1 MNHSKKVLDKIISK
15 TKIYLAIIALLMVV
29 ICIYNPYF
37 IIPSVVIFIL
47 IVMYAY
53 WTNNKRQEE
62 LTEHIKN
69 LTFSLDKVAKIALVN
84 SPFPLVIAETNG
96 NLIFRNTKFNQ
107 EFANIDINNYLT
119 NIVNDVKLQIKN
131 NNKKEKIYDEIKID
145 KKTYKLYG
153 DYMPLKDE
161 YIIIIYFVDDTKL
174 VELEDLFDNKDM
186 YTGLVMIDNYEEI
199 IQRLE
204 DSEKTQLMAEIEKK
218 LYDWASDYKGIILKS
233 ERDTFVCIF
242 EKQYIKEIEDKKFD
256 ILDIIKDIQ
265 PSDRMQFTL
274 SIAISNDGATNLEKY
289 KTAQAALDI
298 VLGRGGDQAVIHEGD
313 KYKFFGGRT
322 QELEKRTKVKARIV
336 SHALEGLILES
347 SKVII
352 MGHSNSDMDCVG
364 SSMGIYRLAKTL
376 EKDAY
381 IVLNPRG
388 DNLSAFLNELN
399 QNEEYNGIVID
410 SNTAL
415 GILDDDTLLVVVDT
429 NKKNYVE
436 SPELLSSAKKIMV
449 VDHHRRSPDYIE
461 NATLTF
467 HEVYASSA
475 SELVT
480 ELVEYA
486 QKEVNLTSLEAEAL
500 YSGIMMDTKTFTFKT
515 GVRTFEAAAYLRKC
529 GVDIIKVKKWF
540 QSDLDTYNKIS
551 NIIGRA
557 ELVYDTIAISIY
569 DEEDKDSNVVC
580 AKAAD
585 ELLTISNITASF
597 VIGRLND
604 KVCISGRSIGDI
616 NVQVILEKLGGG
628 GHITLAGAQVEGMT
642 IEEAKQELI
651 NRINEYFSEQN
662 WQRGLLPFVNFLH
675 FGIHLV

>member
-1 MNHSKKVLDKIISK
+1 MNHSKKVLDKIVSK
-15 TKIYLAIIALLMVV
+15 TKIYLAIIAILLFV
-29 ICIYNPYF
+29 ICIYNQLF
-37 IIPSVVIFIL
+37 IIPAVIIFIL
-47 IVMYAY
+47 LLIYAY

-119 NIVNDVKLQIKN
+119 NIINDVKLEIKN
-131 NNKKEKIYDEIKID
+131 NEKKEKIYDEIKID
-145 KKTYKLYG
+145 QKTYKLYG

-161 YIIIIYFVDDTKL
+161 YIIITYFIDDSKL
-174 VELEDLFDNKDM
+174 VELESLFDNKDM
-186 YTGLVMIDNYEEI
+186 YIGLIMIDNYEEI

-204 DSEKTQLMAEIEKK
+204 DSEKTGLMAEIEKK
-218 LYDWASDYKGIILKS
+218 LYDWASEFKGLILKS

-242 EKQYIKEIEDKKFD
+242 EKQYIKEIEDRKFD
-256 ILDIIKDIQ
+256 ILDTIKELQ
-265 PSDRMQFTL
+265 PSDKMQFTL
-274 SIAISNDGATNLEKY
+274 SVAISNDGSSYLEKY

-313 KYKFFGGRT
+313 KYTFFGGRT
-322 QELEKRTKVKARIV
+322 QELEKRTKVKARII
-336 SHALEGLILES
+336 SHALEGLIQES
-347 SKVII
+347 SKVMI
-352 MGHSNSDMDCVG
+352 MGHSNSDMDCIG
-364 SSMGIYRLAKTL
+364 ASMGIYRLTKSL

-381 IVLNPRG
+381 LVLNPKG
-388 DNLSAFLNELN
+388 ENLVTFLNEIN
-399 QNEEYNGIVID
+399 GNSEYEN
-410 SNTAL
+410 L
-415 GILDDDTLLVVVDT
+415 ILEPQAAISEIDDDTLLVIVDT

-436 SPELLSSAKKIMV
+436 SSELLQKAKKIV
-449 VDHHRRSPDYIE
+449 VIDHHRRSPDYIE
-461 NATLTF
+461 NAMLTF

-486 QKEVNLTSLEAEAL
+486 QQEVTLTDLEAEAL
-500 YSGIMMDTKTFTFKT
+500 YAGIMMDTKSFTFKT

-540 QSDLDTYNKIS
+540 QSNLDTYNKIS
-551 NIIGRA
+551 GIIGKA
-557 ELVYDTIAISIY
+557 EIVYDSIAISVY
-569 DEEDKDSNVVC
+569 EEEDKDANIVC

-597 VIGRLND
+597 VLGKLDNKI
-604 KVCISGRSIGDI
+604 CISGRSIGDI

-628 GHITLAGAQVEGMT
+628 GHITLAGAQVEST
-642 IEEAKQELI
+642 DIYEVKQELI
-651 NRINEYFSEQN
+651 NRINEYFSEQ
-662 WQRGLLPFVNFLH
+662 
-675 FGIHLV
+675 I

>member
-1 MNHSKKVLDKIISK
+1 MNHSKKVLDKIVSK
-15 TKIYLAIIALLMVV
+15 TKIYLAIIAMLLVV
-29 ICIYNPYF
+29 ICIYNQLF
-37 IIPSVVIFIL
+37 IIPATIIFIL
-47 IVMYAY
+47 LLIYAY

-119 NIVNDVKLQIKN
+119 NIINDVKLEIKN
-131 NNKKEKIYDEIKID
+131 NEKKEKIYDEIKID

-161 YIIIIYFVDDTKL
+161 YIIIIYFIDDSKL
-174 VELEDLFDNKDM
+174 VELESLFDNKDM
-186 YTGLVMIDNYEEI
+186 YIGLIMIDNYEEI

-204 DSEKTQLMAEIEKK
+204 DSEKTGLMAEIEKK
-218 LYDWASDYKGIILKS
+218 LYDWASEFKGLILKS

-242 EKQYIKEIEDKKFD
+242 EKQYIKEIEDRKFD
-256 ILDIIKDIQ
+256 ILDTIKELQ
-265 PSDRMQFTL
+265 PSDKMQFTL
-274 SIAISNDGATNLEKY
+274 SVAISNDGSSYLEKY

-313 KYKFFGGRT
+313 KYTFFGGRT
-322 QELEKRTKVKARIV
+322 QELEKRTKVKARII
-336 SHALEGLILES
+336 SHALEGLIQES
-347 SKVII
+347 SKVMI
-352 MGHSNSDMDCVG
+352 MGHSNSDMDCIG
-364 SSMGIYRLAKTL
+364 ASMGIYRLTKSL

-381 IVLNPRG
+381 LVLNPKG
-388 DNLSAFLNELN
+388 ENLVTFLNEIN
-399 QNEEYNGIVID
+399 GNSEYEN
-410 SNTAL
+410 L
-415 GILDDDTLLVVVDT
+415 ILEPQAAISEIDDDTLLVIVDT

-436 SPELLSSAKKIMV
+436 SPELLQKAKKIV
-449 VDHHRRSPDYIE
+449 VIDHHRRSPDYIE
-461 NATLTF
+461 NAMLTF

-486 QKEVNLTSLEAEAL
+486 QQEVTLTDLEAEAL
-500 YSGIMMDTKTFTFKT
+500 YAGIMMDTKSFTFKT

-540 QSDLDTYNKIS
+540 QSNLDTYNKIS
-551 NIIGRA
+551 GIIGKA
-557 ELVYDTIAISIY
+557 EIVYDSIAISVY
-569 DEEDKDSNVVC
+569 EEEDKDANIVC

-597 VIGRLND
+597 VLGKLDNKI
-604 KVCISGRSIGDI
+604 CISGRSIGDI

-628 GHITLAGAQVEGMT
+628 GHITLAGAQVEST
-642 IEEAKQELI
+642 DIYEVKQELI
-651 NRINEYFSEQN
+651 NRINEYFSEQ
-662 WQRGLLPFVNFLH
+662 
-675 FGIHLV
+675 I

>member
-15 TKIYLAIIALLMVV
+15 TKIYLAIIAILLVV
-29 ICIYNPYF
+29 ICVYNPWY
-37 IIPSVVIFIL
+37 IIPSVIIYTLLL
-47 IVMYAY
+47 IYAY

-62 LTEHIKN
+62 LTEHIKS

-107 EFANIDINNYLT
+107 EFANIDINNYLSK
-119 NIVNDVKLQIKN
+119 ILNDVKSEIKN
-131 NNKKEKIYDEIKID
+131 NDKKEKIYDEIKID

-161 YIIIIYFVDDTKL
+161 YIIIIYFVDNTKL
-174 VELEDLFDNKDM
+174 VEMENLFDDKDM
-186 YTGLVMIDNYEEI
+186 YIGLIMIDNYEEI
-199 IQRLE
+199 IQRIP
-204 DSEKTQLMAEIEKK
+204 DNEKPQLMAEIEKK
-218 LYDWASDYKGIILKS
+218 LYDWASVYKGLILKS

-256 ILDIIKDIQ
+256 ILDTIKELQ
-265 PSDRMQFTL
+265 PSDKMQFTL
-274 SIAISNDGATNLEKY
+274 SIAISNDGTTNLEKY

-313 KYKFFGGRT
+313 KYTFFGGRT
-322 QELEKRTKVKARIV
+322 QELEKRTKVKARIIA
-336 SHALEGLILES
+336 HALEGLIKES
-347 SKVII
+347 SKVFI
-352 MGHSNSDMDCVG
+352 MGHSNADMDAIG
-364 SSMGIYRLAKTL
+364 ASMGIYRLAKTL
-376 EKDAY
+376 EKDAQ
-381 IVLNPRG
+381 IVLSPKG
-388 DNLSAFLNELN
+388 DNLTAFLKELKSDSQYDDILIEP
-399 QNEEYNGIVID
+399 QNAISEV
-410 SNTAL
+410 
-415 GILDDDTLLVVVDT
+415 DDDTLLVVVDT

-436 SPELLSSAKKIMV
+436 SQELLSKVKKIVV

-461 NATLTF
+461 SATLTF

-486 QKEVNLTSLEAEAL
+486 SSEPQLTSLEAESL
-500 YSGIMMDTKTFTFKT
+500 YAGIMMDTKTFTFKT

-551 NIIGRA
+551 NIIGKA

-569 DEEDKDSNVVC
+569 DEEDEDSNVVC

-597 VIGRLND
+597 VIGKLGD

-616 NVQVILEKLGGG
+616 NVQVILEKLRWWRTYNIG
-628 GHITLAGAQVEGMT
+628 
-642 IEEAKQELI
+642 
-651 NRINEYFSEQN
+651 RS
-662 WQRGLLPFVNFLH
+662 PS
-675 FGIHLV
+675 

>member
-15 TKIYLAIIALLMVV
+15 TKIYLAIIAILLII
-29 ICIYNPYF
+29 ICIYNTWC
-37 IIPSVVIFIL
+37 IIPSI
-47 IVMYAY
+47 IVYTLLLVYAY

-62 LTEHIKN
+62 LTEHIKS

-119 NIVNDVKLQIKN
+119 KILEDVKLEIKN
-131 NNKKEKIYDEIKID
+131 NDKKEKIYDEIKID

-161 YIIIIYFVDDTKL
+161 YIITIYFVDDTKL
-174 VELEDLFDNKDM
+174 VELESLFDNKDM
-186 YTGLVMIDNYEEI
+186 YIGLIMIDNYEEI
-199 IQRLE
+199 IQRLA
-204 DSEKTQLMAEIEKK
+204 DDEKPQLMAEIEKR
-218 LYDWASDYKGIILKS
+218 LYDWASEYKGLILKS

-242 EKQYIKEIEDKKFD
+242 EKQYVKEIEDRKFD
-256 ILDIIKDIQ
+256 ILDTIKELQ
-265 PSDRMQFTL
+265 PSDKMQFTL
-274 SIAISNDGATNLEKY
+274 SIAISNDGTTNLEKY

-313 KYKFFGGRT
+313 KYTFFGGRT
-322 QELEKRTKVKARIV
+322 QELEKRTKVKARIIA
-336 SHALEGLILES
+336 HALEGLINES
-347 SKVII
+347 SKVLI
-352 MGHSNSDMDCVG
+352 MGHNNPDMDCIG
-364 SSMGIYRLAKTL
+364 ASMGIYRLATKL
-376 EKDAY
+376 EKEVHL
-381 IVLNPRG
+381 VLNPKG
-388 DNLSAFLNELN
+388 ENLTAFLNELK
-399 QNEEYNGIVID
+399 ED
-410 SNTAL
+410 SQYDKLIMDSQTA
-415 GILDDDTLLVVVDT
+415 ISELDDDTLLIVVDT

-436 SPELLSSAKKIMV
+436 SPELLSKIKKIVV

-486 QKEVNLTSLEAEAL
+486 SSEPELTSIEAEAL
-500 YSGIMMDTKTFTFKT
+500 YAGIMMDTKTFTFKT

-551 NIIGRA
+551 NIIGKA
-557 ELVYDTIAISIY
+557 EIVYDSIAISMY
-569 DEEDKDSNVVC
+569 EDDDKDSNVVC

-597 VIGRLND
+597 VIGKLND

-628 GHITLAGAQVEGMT
+628 GHITLAGAQVEGMD
-642 IEEAKQELI
+642 IYEVKQELI
-651 NRINEYFSEQN
+651 NRINEYFSEQ
-662 WQRGLLPFVNFLH
+662 
-675 FGIHLV
+675 I

>member
-1 MNHSKKVLDKIISK
+1 MNHSKKVLDKIVSK
-15 TKIYLAIIALLMVV
+15 TKIYLAIIAMLLVV
-29 ICIYNPYF
+29 ICIYNQLF
-37 IIPSVVIFIL
+37 IIPATIIFIL
-47 IVMYAY
+47 LLIYAY

-119 NIVNDVKLQIKN
+119 NIINDVKLEIKN
-131 NNKKEKIYDEIKID
+131 NEKKEKIYDEIKID

-161 YIIIIYFVDDTKL
+161 YIIIIYFIDDSKL
-174 VELEDLFDNKDM
+174 VELESLFDNKDM
-186 YTGLVMIDNYEEI
+186 YIGLIMIDNYEEI

-204 DSEKTQLMAEIEKK
+204 DSEKTGLMAEIEKK
-218 LYDWASDYKGIILKS
+218 LYDWASEFKGLILKS

-242 EKQYIKEIEDKKFD
+242 EKQYIKEIEDRKFD
-256 ILDIIKDIQ
+256 ILDTIKELQ
-265 PSDRMQFTL
+265 PSDKMQFTL
-274 SIAISNDGATNLEKY
+274 SVAISNDGSSYLEKY

-313 KYKFFGGRT
+313 KYTFFGGRT
-322 QELEKRTKVKARIV
+322 QELEKRTKVKARII
-336 SHALEGLILES
+336 SHALEGLIQES
-347 SKVII
+347 SKVMI
-352 MGHSNSDMDCVG
+352 MGHSNSDMDCIG
-364 SSMGIYRLAKTL
+364 ASMGIYRLTKSL
-376 EKDAY
+376 EKGAY
-381 IVLNPRG
+381 LVLNPKG
-388 DNLSAFLNELN
+388 ENLVTFLNEIN
-399 QNEEYNGIVID
+399 GNSEYEN
-410 SNTAL
+410 L
-415 GILDDDTLLVVVDT
+415 ILEPQAAISEIDDDTLLVIVDT

-436 SPELLSSAKKIMV
+436 SPELLQKAKKIV
-449 VDHHRRSPDYIE
+449 VIDHHRRSPDYIE
-461 NATLTF
+461 NAMLTF

-486 QKEVNLTSLEAEAL
+486 QQEVTLTDLEAEAL
-500 YSGIMMDTKTFTFKT
+500 YAGIMMDTKSFTFKT

-540 QSDLDTYNKIS
+540 QSNLDTYNKIS
-551 NIIGRA
+551 GIIGKA
-557 ELVYDTIAISIY
+557 EIVYDSIAISVY
-569 DEEDKDSNVVC
+569 EEEDEDANIVC

-597 VIGRLND
+597 VLGKLDNKI
-604 KVCISGRSIGDI
+604 CISGRSIGDI

-628 GHITLAGAQVEGMT
+628 GHITLAGAQVEST
-642 IEEAKQELI
+642 DIYEVKQELI
-651 NRINEYFSEQN
+651 NRINEYFSEQ
-662 WQRGLLPFVNFLH
+662 
-675 FGIHLV
+675 I

>member
-1 MNHSKKVLDKIISK
+1 MNHSKKVLDKIVSK
-15 TKIYLAIIALLMVV
+15 TKIYLAIIAMLLIV
-29 ICIYNPYF
+29 ICIYNPFF
-37 IIPSVVIFIL
+37 IIPSVIVFIL
-47 IVMYAY
+47 LLIYAY

-119 NIVNDVKLQIKN
+119 NIINDVKLEIKN
-131 NNKKEKIYDEIKID
+131 NEKKEKIYDEIKID

-161 YIIIIYFVDDTKL
+161 YIIIIYFIDDSKL
-174 VELEDLFDNKDM
+174 VELESLFDNKDM
-186 YTGLVMIDNYEEI
+186 YIGLIMIDNYEEI

-204 DSEKTQLMAEIEKK
+204 DSEKTGLMAEIEKK
-218 LYDWASDYKGIILKS
+218 LYDWASEFKGLILKS

-242 EKQYIKEIEDKKFD
+242 EKQYIKEIEDRKFD
-256 ILDIIKDIQ
+256 ILDTIKELQ
-265 PSDRMQFTL
+265 PSDKMQFTL
-274 SIAISNDGATNLEKY
+274 SIAISNDGSSYLEKY

-313 KYKFFGGRT
+313 KYTFFGGRT
-322 QELEKRTKVKARIV
+322 QELEKRTKVKARII
-336 SHALEGLILES
+336 SHALEGLIQES
-347 SKVII
+347 SKVMI
-352 MGHSNSDMDCVG
+352 MGHSNSDMDCIG
-364 SSMGIYRLAKTL
+364 ASMGIYRLTKSL

-381 IVLNPRG
+381 LVLNPKG
-388 DNLSAFLNELN
+388 ENLVTFLNEIN
-399 QNEEYNGIVID
+399 GNSEYEN
-410 SNTAL
+410 L
-415 GILDDDTLLVVVDT
+415 ILEPQAAISEIDDDTLLVIVDT
-429 NKKNYVE
+429 NKKSYVE
-436 SPELLSSAKKIMV
+436 SPELLQKAKKIV
-449 VDHHRRSPDYIE
+449 VIDHHRRSPDYIE
-461 NATLTF
+461 NAMLTF

-486 QKEVNLTSLEAEAL
+486 QQEVTLTDLEAEAL
-500 YSGIMMDTKTFTFKT
+500 YAGIMMDTKSFTFKT

-540 QSDLDTYNKIS
+540 QSNLDTYNKIS
-551 NIIGRA
+551 GIIGKA
-557 ELVYDTIAISIY
+557 EIVYDSIAISVY
-569 DEEDKDSNVVC
+569 EEEDKDANIVC

-597 VIGRLND
+597 VLGKLDNKI
-604 KVCISGRSIGDI
+604 CISGRSIGDI

-628 GHITLAGAQVEGMT
+628 GHITLAGAQVEST
-642 IEEAKQELI
+642 DIYEVKQELI
-651 NRINEYFSEQN
+651 NRINEYFSEQ
-662 WQRGLLPFVNFLH
+662 
-675 FGIHLV
+675 I